1 MKQGE
6 NGWEGLKSY
15 FYMYVGCT
23 RRVAQGLGLSES
35 MGYSWRA
42 KRRQTGHSCEDQALQ
57 HAEIARLKRENA
69 RLEEEVACLNKAA
82 TYLCS
87 GYFAKPPK

>member
-23 RRVAQGLGLSES
+23 RVP
-35 MGYSWRA
+35 
-42 KRRQTGHSCEDQALQ
+42 
-57 HAEIARLKRENA
+57 
-69 RLEEEVACLNKAA
+69 AA
-82 TYLCS
+82 SADIL
-87 GYFAKPPK
+87 

>member
-23 RRVAQGLGLSES
+23 RSLIVQSAE
-35 MGYSWRA
+35 
-42 KRRQTGHSCEDQALQ
+42 TGKPLAG
-57 HAEIARLKRENA
+57 AARLDFFKYRRPRFGPAALMVETAINDSLPA
-69 RLEEEVACLNKAA
+69 VA
-82 TYLCS
+82 
-87 GYFAKPPK
+87 